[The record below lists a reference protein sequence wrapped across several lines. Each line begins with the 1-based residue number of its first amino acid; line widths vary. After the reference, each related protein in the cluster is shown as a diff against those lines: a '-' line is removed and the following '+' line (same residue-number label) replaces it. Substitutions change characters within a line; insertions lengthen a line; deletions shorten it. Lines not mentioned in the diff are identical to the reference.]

1 MRIGGWWVLVGDEL
15 GREGRNQNPG
25 GRKAGWMDD
34 GGRMDV
40 LMLPT
45 KLYMLL

>member
-1 MRIGGWWVLVGDEL
+1 MNRAD
-15 GREGRNQNPG
+15 GRLDG
-25 GRKAGWMDD
+25 AMDD
-34 GGRMDV
+34 GGLMDV

>member
-1 MRIGGWWVLVGDEL
+1 LVMRVVMNRTGGGNQTNRAD
-15 GREGRNQNPG
+15 GRLDG
-25 GRKAGWMDD
+25 AMDD